1 MKRGRPDA
9 RKALLDG
16 LFASLLGLALGIMGG
31 TLLAERRGGAFATP
45 EGLDRSTWNIVSPG
59 LDQKVADPEV
69 GRGTHVIGGALVI
82 REHAFFRADVLVPA
96 DPRAVGRLV
105 IALAPGSGDVRVVLR
120 GSGAERPT
128 FVRIC
133 DGGWSMGP
141 TGQACTPS
149 GAGPIELQIGEGRGL
164 LVSEAGSTPIGMIT
178 PGPVEL
184 TTEGGEARITRLA
197 LYDTAGEPITEQDF
211 AAAGPGRGVLWAG
224 ATLGGLLGAALAWAL
239 SRARGAADALAVL
252 SWLAPPLL
260 VIAPDGADW
269 LQLTER
275 LYFVEVAAWTLA
287 RGALALSLLPFAAQA
302 LLRVGLLRPRAGGG
316 VGRVELA
323 GWLALSAATTALGLR
338 GLEAP
343 HVWMGFFGL
352 VFLLSP
358 LRLLRSAG
366 ADARLA
372 LLQDLPAHGLIVGLG
387 WGLGLLPAALYRGL
401 CLLAGARSFAERGAG
416 PATDQLALMGLLS
429 IIGLEV
435 GARSTFLDRA
445 WDSAR
450 LSGDLAPTV
459 AWRDPEPFWRD
470 ACGVTEGADGVIYV
484 GGSSTGGAYQ
494 FVGEPDAFFPAL
506 VHRQLCGALPA
517 GMGLRSTNFGD
528 GGRDSFTIR
537 RSLDKLLDRAP
548 ARLIVAYIGV
558 NDLLGSNNTR
568 TRKER
573 EADLDRR
580 SEAASHL
587 AGWGAR
593 SRIITGVGLLLHPPQ
608 DLDRPPVADV
618 PLPDAEENLR
628 LIAAEAARR
637 GARLLLLTEL
647 VSGELTSQLAPY
659 AALEARLAAE
669 LDGVEYFDL
678 RGAIGD
684 VPDSELLVDR
694 NHLSRAGSARV
705 AAALAPIVV
714 AELSRPVVGAP

>member
-1 MKRGRPDA
+1 
-9 RKALLDG
+9 
-16 LFASLLGLALGIMGG
+16 
-31 TLLAERRGGAFATP
+31 
-45 EGLDRSTWNIVSPG
+45 
-59 LDQKVADPEV
+59 
-69 GRGTHVIGGALVI
+69 
-82 REHAFFRADVLVPA
+82 
-96 DPRAVGRLV
+96 
-105 IALAPGSGDVRVVLR
+105 
-120 GSGAERPT
+120 
-128 FVRIC
+128 
-133 DGGWSMGP
+133 
-141 TGQACTPS
+141 
-149 GAGPIELQIGEGRGL
+149 
-164 LVSEAGSTPIGMIT
+164 
-178 PGPVEL
+178 
-184 TTEGGEARITRLA
+184 
-197 LYDTAGEPITEQDF
+197 
-211 AAAGPGRGVLWAG
+211 
-224 ATLGGLLGAALAWAL
+224 
-239 SRARGAADALAVL
+239 
-252 SWLAPPLL
+252 
-260 VIAPDGADW
+260 
-269 LQLTER
+269 
-275 LYFVEVAAWTLA
+275 
-287 RGALALSLLPFAAQA
+287 
-302 LLRVGLLRPRAGGG
+302 
-316 VGRVELA
+316 
-323 GWLALSAATTALGLR
+323 
-338 GLEAP
+338 
-343 HVWMGFFGL
+343 
-352 VFLLSP
+352 
-358 LRLLRSAG
+358 
-366 ADARLA
+366 
-372 LLQDLPAHGLIVGLG
+372 
-387 WGLGLLPAALYRGL
+387 
-401 CLLAGARSFAERGAG
+401 
-416 PATDQLALMGLLS
+416 
-429 IIGLEV
+429 
-435 GARSTFLDRA
+435 
-445 WDSAR
+445 
-450 LSGDLAPTV
+450 
-459 AWRDPEPFWRD
+459 
-470 ACGVTEGADGVIYV
+470 VIYV

-659 AALEARLAAE
+659 AALEARIAAE

-678 RGAIGD
+678 LGAIGD

-705 AAALAPIVV
+705 AAALAPVVV